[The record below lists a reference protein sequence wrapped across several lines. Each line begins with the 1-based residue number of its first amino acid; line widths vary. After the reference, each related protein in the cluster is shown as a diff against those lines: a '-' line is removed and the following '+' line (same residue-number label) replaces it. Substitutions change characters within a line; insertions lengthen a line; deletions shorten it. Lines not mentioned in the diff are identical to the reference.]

1 MKLVVGIIIWIG
13 EFFIL
18 IVRRGFLSNW
28 PILRFGDDSM
38 TQFRLSDLFVCEKDE
53 FSSIFLKE
61 SFTDYTIF
69 DDEIDVWFQFA
80 KKYFYCVV
88 NWETNEK
95 SIIVKRPLCIT

>member
-1 MKLVVGIIIWIG
+1 MKLGMGITVWIWIG

-53 FSSIFLKE
+53 FSYSFPHLIFLKE
-61 SFTDYTIF
+61 SFTDYTLF
-69 DDEIDVWFQFA
+69 DDEIDVLFQFA
-80 KKYFYCVV
+80 KKYFD
-88 NWETNEK
+88 
-95 SIIVKRPLCIT
+95 SGFI